1 MKFQFIDNDST
12 QKPGARKTIRS
23 HVMKGKNL
31 GRTIQG
37 RGKRHAAPQLNDL
50 YKGLDQSKKD
60 FAKSLDGAVDNDGN
74 ALLFPEI
81 ADSDTD
87 RDTDTDTTYSIN
99 NPYSGKEYTYFSF
112 PVQFTPSMRY
122 YVYESPGLHCL
133 LAMAATYLN
142 VLRNIPTPSLESIE
156 ATRHF
161 SQALRL
167 MNPRLSQPASAQKD
181 SNIAIIISLA
191 IHSNITQ
198 NLTASTMHLQG
209 LENLLTFRPGGIS
222 DIRECNRALLH
233 KICRTDIELA
243 VAQGTRTRFGNAG
256 LTAAAAGPI
265 SARNPPYPLNQ
276 MSELLRQVTREL
288 LALCRRPGKA
298 KMSGLQY
305 QDVLISMWQR
315 LVDFAPL
322 SGARPQD
329 LMDDVWQLALLAF
342 LVTVTWSASY
352 LKSVHLF
359 VYGLSLTNGDCGTLV
374 LDEIREASN
383 LLEIRNWEEAR
394 AKVKP
399 FPWIGIVHNVPG
411 RALWEAAVV
420 TVPPQPSTKGLGMIE
435 PRIDSCCPKPQRR
448 PRRPAAFHVPFQRGN
463 EMLTHPNMNLK
474 CQISRRIARN
484 DPKELANSSVIPT
497 RYATIKDLSF
507 TKLPID
513 AIHKLAIFA
522 ENEMENRLK
531 RAQAPSWLL
540 IPIKDRRSSNCF
552 AVAEMWQTH

>member
-12 QKPGARKTIRS
+12 QKPGARKAIRS

-50 YKGLDQSKKD
+50 YKGPDQSKKD
-60 FAKSLDGAVDNDGN
+60 FGVEEGTKSLDIAVDNDGN

-81 ADSDTD
+81 P
-87 RDTDTDTTYSIN
+87 DTDTTYSIN

-122 YVYESPGLHCL
+122 YIYEFHTAICNIIYPYMVADQACLHCL

-142 VLRNIPTPSLESIE
+142 VLRNIPIPNLESME

-167 MNPRLSQPASAQKD
+167 MNPRLSQPSAAQKD

-209 LENLLTFRPGGIS
+209 LDNLLTFRPGGIS

-265 SARNPPYPLNQ
+265 SARNLPYPLNQ
-276 MSELLRQVTREL
+276 MSGLLQQVTREL

-305 QDVLISMWQR
+305 QDVLVSMWQR

-322 SGARPQD
+322 GGTRPQD

-352 LKSVHLF
+352 LKSVHCKLLHKLLREHVESRALLTRGEEYRPLWFWMVF
-359 VYGLSLTNGDCGTLV
+359 VYGLSLRSEDCDELV
-374 LDEIREASN
+374 LKEIREMSDK
-383 LLEIRNWEEAR
+383 LRIEAWDDVR

-399 FPWIGIVHNVPG
+399 FPWIDIVHDVPG
-411 RALWEAAVV
+411 RALWEAAVI
-420 TVPPQPSTKGLGMIE
+420 TVPCQPST
-435 PRIDSCCPKPQRR
+435 
-448 PRRPAAFHVPFQRGN
+448 FVP
-463 EMLTHPNMNLK
+463 
-474 CQISRRIARN
+474 SV
-484 DPKELANSSVIPT
+484 KET
-497 RYATIKDLSF
+497 
-507 TKLPID
+507 
-513 AIHKLAIFA
+513 
-522 ENEMENRLK
+522 
-531 RAQAPSWLL
+531 
-540 IPIKDRRSSNCF
+540 
-552 AVAEMWQTH
+552 

>member
-1 MKFQFIDNDST
+1 MMKFQFIDNDST
-12 QKPGARKTIRS
+12 QKPGARKAIRS

-37 RGKRHAAPQLNDL
+37 RGKRHAASQVNDL
-50 YKGLDQSKKD
+50 HKSPDLSRSDVSVEERR
-60 FAKSLDGAVDNDGN
+60 KSLDGAVNNVGN

-81 ADSDTD
+81 P
-87 RDTDTDTTYSIN
+87 DTDTDTTYSIN

-122 YVYESPGLHCL
+122 YVYEFHTAICNIIYPYMVADQACLHCL

-142 VLRNIPTPSLESIE
+142 ILRNIPTPSVESIE

-167 MNPRLSQPASAQKD
+167 MNPRLSQPSAAQAD

-198 NLTASTMHLQG
+198 NLTTSTMHLQG

-233 KICRTDIELA
+233 KTCRTDIELA
-243 VAQGTRTRFGNAG
+243 VAQGRHTRFGNVG
-256 LTAAAAGPI
+256 LTAEAAGPM
-265 SARNPPYPLNQ
+265 SARNLTYPLNQ

-298 KMSGLQY
+298 KMSSLQY

-322 SGARPQD
+322 SGTRPQD

-342 LVTVTWSASY
+342 LVTVTWSASH
-352 LKSVHLF
+352 LKSVHCKILHKLLREHVDSRVLLGMGEEYWPLWFWVVF
-359 VYGLSLTNGDCGTLV
+359 VYGLSLTNGNCDTLV
-374 LDEIREASN
+374 LGEIRKTSE
-383 LLEIRNWEEAR
+383 LLGIRKWEEV
-394 AKVKP
+394 KSKLKP
-399 FPWIGIVHNVPG
+399 FPWINIVHDVPG
-411 RALWEAAVV
+411 RALWEAAMISIR
-420 TVPPQPSTKGLGMIE
+420 PQP
-435 PRIDSCCPKPQRR
+435 
-448 PRRPAAFHVPFQRGN
+448 
-463 EMLTHPNMNLK
+463 
-474 CQISRRIARN
+474 
-484 DPKELANSSVIPT
+484 
-497 RYATIKDLSF
+497 
-507 TKLPID
+507 
-513 AIHKLAIFA
+513 FA
-522 ENEMENRLK
+522 
-531 RAQAPSWLL
+531 L
-540 IPIKDRRSSNCF
+540 IPRDD
-552 AVAEMWQTH
+552 ET

>member
-1 MKFQFIDNDST
+1 MKFQFIDHDST
-12 QKPGARKTIRS
+12 QKPGARKAIRS

-50 YKGLDQSKKD
+50 QKSPDLSKRG
-60 FAKSLDGAVDNDGN
+60 ASVEERRKSLDGAVDNVGN

-81 ADSDTD
+81 ADTD
-87 RDTDTDTTYSIN
+87 ADTTYSIN

-122 YVYESPGLHCL
+122 YVYEFHTAICNIIYPYAFCRPTDEIGSPWFRYMVADQACLHCL

-142 VLRNIPTPSLESIE
+142 ILRNIPTPSVESIE

-167 MNPRLSQPASAQKD
+167 MNPRLSQPSASQED

-198 NLTASTMHLQG
+198 NLTASVMHLQG
-209 LENLLTFRPGGIS
+209 LDNLLSFRPGGIS
-222 DIRECNRALLH
+222 DIRECNRPLLH

-243 VAQGTRTRFGNAG
+243 VAQGTSTRFGNAG

-265 SARNPPYPLNQ
+265 SARDLRYPLNQ
-276 MSELLRQVTREL
+276 TSELLRQVTREL

-322 SGARPQD
+322 GGTRPHD

-342 LVTVTWSASY
+342 LVTVTWSGTCRESCTTEEGRRVSAFVV
-352 LKSVHLF
+352 LGSVGVWAF
-359 VYGLSLTNGDCGTLV
+359 V
-374 LDEIREASN
+374 DE
-383 LLEIRNWEEAR
+383 WQ
-394 AKVKP
+394 
-399 FPWIGIVHNVPG
+399 F
-411 RALWEAAVV
+411 
-420 TVPPQPSTKGLGMIE
+420 
-435 PRIDSCCPKPQRR
+435 
-448 PRRPAAFHVPFQRGN
+448 
-463 EMLTHPNMNLK
+463 
-474 CQISRRIARN
+474 
-484 DPKELANSSVIPT
+484 
-497 RYATIKDLSF
+497 RYAC
-507 TKLPID
+507 PG
-513 AIHKLAIFA
+513 
-522 ENEMENRLK
+522 
-531 RAQAPSWLL
+531 
-540 IPIKDRRSSNCF
+540 
-552 AVAEMWQTH
+552 

>member
-1 MKFQFIDNDST
+1 MEFQFIDNDST
-12 QKPGARKTIRS
+12 QKPSARKAIRS

-50 YKGLDQSKKD
+50 YKGPDQSKKD
-60 FAKSLDGAVDNDGN
+60 FGVEEGTKSLDGAVDNDGN

-87 RDTDTDTTYSIN
+87 RDTDTTYSIN

-122 YVYESPGLHCL
+122 YVYEFHTAICNIIYPYAFCRPTDEIGSPWFRYMVADQACLHCL

-276 MSELLRQVTREL
+276 MSELLRQITREL

-352 LKSVHLF
+352 LKSVHCKLLHKLLREHIKNRSLLTKGEEYRPLWLWIVF

-420 TVPPQPSTKGLGMIE
+420 TVPPQPSTV
-435 PRIDSCCPKPQRR
+435 ID
-448 PRRPAAFHVPFQRGN
+448 
-463 EMLTHPNMNLK
+463 
-474 CQISRRIARN
+474 
-484 DPKELANSSVIPT
+484 
-497 RYATIKDLSF
+497 
-507 TKLPID
+507 
-513 AIHKLAIFA
+513 
-522 ENEMENRLK
+522 
-531 RAQAPSWLL
+531 
-540 IPIKDRRSSNCF
+540 
-552 AVAEMWQTH
+552 

>member
-12 QKPGARKTIRS
+12 QKPGARKAIRS

-37 RGKRHAAPQLNDL
+37 RGKRHAASQVNNLHKSPDL
-50 YKGLDQSKKD
+50 SRSNVSVEERR
-60 FAKSLDGAVDNDGN
+60 KSLDDAVNNVGND
-74 ALLFPEI
+74 LLFPEI
-81 ADSDTD
+81 L
-87 RDTDTDTTYSIN
+87 DTDTDTTYSIN

-122 YVYESPGLHCL
+122 YVYEFHTAICNIIYPFAFCRPTDEIGSPWFRYMVADQACNSLVFPFASLPLTGAAGLHCL

-142 VLRNIPTPSLESIE
+142 ILRNIPTPSVESIE

-161 SQALRL
+161 SQALHL
-167 MNPRLSQPASAQKD
+167 MNPRLSQPSAAQQD

-198 NLTASTMHLQG
+198 NLTASAMHLQG
-209 LENLLTFRPGGIS
+209 LDSILAFRPGGIS

-256 LTAAAAGPI
+256 LTAEAAGPM
-265 SARNPPYPLNQ
+265 SARNLAYPLNQ

-322 SGARPQD
+322 SGTRPQD

-342 LVTVTWSASY
+342 LVTVTWSASH
-352 LKSVHLF
+352 LKSVHCKLLHKLLKEHIESRVLLEKGEEYRPLWF
-359 VYGLSLTNGDCGTLV
+359 WVVLVYGLSLTNGNCDTLV
-374 LDEIREASN
+374 LDELREASE
-383 LLEIRNWEEAR
+383 LLGITKWEVSR
-394 AKVKP
+394 AKVKS
-399 FPWIGIVHNVPG
+399 FPWIGIVHDVPG
-411 RALWEAAVV
+411 RALWEVAVIS
-420 TVPPQPSTKGLGMIE
+420 VPPQ
-435 PRIDSCCPKPQRR
+435 
-448 PRRPAAFHVPFQRGN
+448 
-463 EMLTHPNMNLK
+463 
-474 CQISRRIARN
+474 
-484 DPKELANSSVIPT
+484 
-497 RYATIKDLSF
+497 SF
-507 TKLPID
+507 T
-513 AIHKLAIFA
+513 
-522 ENEMENRLK
+522 
-531 RAQAPSWLL
+531 L
-540 IPIKDRRSSNCF
+540 IPSKDETWGKSDINGSNF
-552 AVAEMWQTH
+552 KVSIH

>member
-12 QKPGARKTIRS
+12 QKPGARKAIRS

-37 RGKRHAAPQLNDL
+37 RGKRHAAPQLNDSH
-50 YKGLDQSKKD
+50 KSPDISKRGTSVEGRR
-60 FAKSLDGAVDNDGN
+60 KSLDGAVDHLGN

-81 ADSDTD
+81 ADTGI
-87 RDTDTDTTYSIN
+87 DTTYSIN

-122 YVYESPGLHCL
+122 YVYEFHTAVCNIIYPYAFCRPTDEIGSPWFRYMVADQACNYLGLPFASLSLTVAAGLHCL

-142 VLRNIPTPSLESIE
+142 ILRNIPTPSVESIE

-167 MNPRLSQPASAQKD
+167 MNPRLSQPSAAQED

-198 NLTASTMHLQG
+198 NLTASVMHLQG
-209 LENLLTFRPGGIS
+209 LDNLLTFRSGGIS
-222 DIRECNRALLH
+222 DIRECNRPLLH

-256 LTAAAAGPI
+256 LTAAAAGPM
-265 SARNPPYPLNQ
+265 SARNLAYPLNQ
-276 MSELLRQVTREL
+276 MSELLQQVTREL

-315 LVDFAPL
+315 LVDFASL
-322 SGARPQD
+322 GGTRPQD
-329 LMDDVWQLALLAF
+329 LMDDLWQLALLAF
-342 LVTVTWSASY
+342 LVTVTWSASH
-352 LKSVHLF
+352 LKSVHCKLLHKLLREHVESRELLERGEEYRPLWFWAVF
-359 VYGLSLTNGDCGTLV
+359 VYGLSLTNGNCDTLV
-374 LDEIREASN
+374 LGQIRKTSE
-383 LLEIRNWEEAR
+383 LLGITDWEEVK

-399 FPWIGIVHNVPG
+399 FPWINIVHDVPG
-411 RALWEAAVV
+411 RALWEAAVM
-420 TVPPQPSTKGLGMIE
+420 TLPS
-435 PRIDSCCPKPQRR
+435 Q
-448 PRRPAAFHVPFQRGN
+448 
-463 EMLTHPNMNLK
+463 
-474 CQISRRIARN
+474 
-484 DPKELANSSVIPT
+484 SSTLI
-497 RYATIKDLSF
+497 LS
-507 TKLPID
+507 D
-513 AIHKLAIFA
+513 
-522 ENEMENRLK
+522 
-531 RAQAPSWLL
+531 
-540 IPIKDRRSSNCF
+540 
-552 AVAEMWQTH
+552 

>member
-1 MKFQFIDNDST
+1 MDSKVRIIRDRLSDDWAQCIYNGMYFT
-12 QKPGARKTIRS
+12 PEREFVQQAISFSQKQ
-23 HVMKGKNL
+23 VDGKVEAL
-31 GRTIQG
+31 
-37 RGKRHAAPQLNDL
+37 A
-50 YKGLDQSKKD
+50 YKGNVIIVGRSSETSNLYSEEESSMDTLDMDWS
-60 FAKSLDGAVDNDGN
+60 V
-74 ALLFPEI
+74 E
-81 ADSDTD
+81 
-87 RDTDTDTTYSIN
+87 DTTGFIN
-99 NPYSGKEYTYFSF
+99 VNAIRIAKYGERKIRDGEPLSKLHTAICNIIYPYAFCRPTDEIGSPWF
-112 PVQFTPSMRY
+112 RY
-122 YVYESPGLHCL
+122 MVADQACLHCL

-315 LVDFAPL
+315 LGDFAPL

-352 LKSVHLF
+352 LKSVHCKLLHELLREHIKNRALLAKGEEYRPLWLWIVF

-399 FPWIGIVHNVPG
+399 FPWIDIVHNVPG

-420 TVPPQPSTKGLGMIE
+420 TVPPQPSTV
-435 PRIDSCCPKPQRR
+435 ID
-448 PRRPAAFHVPFQRGN
+448 
-463 EMLTHPNMNLK
+463 
-474 CQISRRIARN
+474 
-484 DPKELANSSVIPT
+484 
-497 RYATIKDLSF
+497 
-507 TKLPID
+507 
-513 AIHKLAIFA
+513 
-522 ENEMENRLK
+522 
-531 RAQAPSWLL
+531 
-540 IPIKDRRSSNCF
+540 
-552 AVAEMWQTH
+552 

>member
-12 QKPGARKTIRS
+12 QKPGARKAIRS

-37 RGKRHAAPQLNDL
+37 RGKRHAAPQSNGLQRIPDL
-50 YKGLDQSKKD
+50 SKRDVSVEERRKNID
-60 FAKSLDGAVDNDGN
+60 VAVDNDGN

-81 ADSDTD
+81 ADIDADTE
-87 RDTDTDTTYSIN
+87 YSIN

-122 YVYESPGLHCL
+122 YIYECLHCL

-142 VLRNIPTPSLESIE
+142 ILRNIPTPSVESIE
-156 ATRHF
+156 ATCHF

-167 MNPRLSQPASAQKD
+167 MNPRLSQPSAAQED
-181 SNIAIIISLA
+181 SNIVIIISLA

-198 NLTASTMHLQG
+198 NLTASAMHLQG
-209 LENLLTFRPGGIS
+209 LDNLLTFRPGGVS

-265 SARNPPYPLNQ
+265 SARDLRYPLNQ

-322 SGARPQD
+322 GGTRPQD

-342 LVTVTWSASY
+342 LVTVTWSASH
-352 LKSVHLF
+352 LKSVHCKLLHKLLRGHVESRVLLERAEVYRPLWF
-359 VYGLSLTNGDCGTLV
+359 WVVLVYGLSLTDGNCDTLV
-374 LDEIREASN
+374 LGEIRKASE
-383 LLEIRNWEEAR
+383 LLGIRKWEEAR
-394 AKVKP
+394 AKGKP
-399 FPWIGIVHNVPG
+399 FPWIDMVHDVRG
-411 RALWEAAVV
+411 RALWEAAMIS
-420 TVPPQPSTKGLGMIE
+420 VPPQ
-435 PRIDSCCPKPQRR
+435 
-448 PRRPAAFHVPFQRGN
+448 
-463 EMLTHPNMNLK
+463 
-474 CQISRRIARN
+474 
-484 DPKELANSSVIPT
+484 
-497 RYATIKDLSF
+497 SF
-507 TKLPID
+507 T
-513 AIHKLAIFA
+513 FV
-522 ENEMENRLK
+522 
-531 RAQAPSWLL
+531 PS
-540 IPIKDRRSSNCF
+540 D
-552 AVAEMWQTH
+552 EET

>member
-37 RGKRHAAPQLNDL
+37 RGKRHAASQVNNLRKSPELSRRNV
-50 YKGLDQSKKD
+50 SVEERR
-60 FAKSLDGAVDNDGN
+60 KSLDGAVNNVGN

-81 ADSDTD
+81 P
-87 RDTDTDTTYSIN
+87 DTDTDATYSIN

-122 YVYESPGLHCL
+122 YVYEFHTAICNIIYPYMVADQACLHCL

-142 VLRNIPTPSLESIE
+142 ILRNIPTPNVESIE

-167 MNPRLSQPASAQKD
+167 MNPRLSQPSAAQED

-198 NLTASTMHLQG
+198 NLTASAMHLQG
-209 LENLLTFRPGGIS
+209 LDSILTFRPGGIS
-222 DIRECNRALLH
+222 DIRECNRPLLH

-265 SARNPPYPLNQ
+265 SARDLRYPLNQ

-315 LVDFAPL
+315 LADFAPL
-322 SGARPQD
+322 SGTRPQD

-342 LVTVTWSASY
+342 LVTVTWPASH
-352 LKSVHLF
+352 LKSVHCNLLHKLLKEHIESHALLERGEEYRPLWF
-359 VYGLSLTNGDCGTLV
+359 WVVLVYGLSLTNGNCDTLV
-374 LDEIREASN
+374 LGELREASE
-383 LLEIRNWEEAR
+383 LLRITKWEEAK
-394 AKVKP
+394 AKLKS
-399 FPWIGIVHNVPG
+399 FPWIGIVHDVLG
-411 RALWEAAVV
+411 RALWELAVIS
-420 TVPPQPSTKGLGMIE
+420 VPTQ
-435 PRIDSCCPKPQRR
+435 
-448 PRRPAAFHVPFQRGN
+448 
-463 EMLTHPNMNLK
+463 
-474 CQISRRIARN
+474 
-484 DPKELANSSVIPT
+484 
-497 RYATIKDLSF
+497 SF
-507 TKLPID
+507 T
-513 AIHKLAIFA
+513 
-522 ENEMENRLK
+522 
-531 RAQAPSWLL
+531 L
-540 IPIKDRRSSNCF
+540 IPRDEES
-552 AVAEMWQTH
+552 

>member
-12 QKPGARKTIRS
+12 QKPGARKAIRS

-50 YKGLDQSKKD
+50 YKGPDQSKKD
-60 FAKSLDGAVDNDGN
+60 FGVEEGTKSLDGAVDNDGN

-87 RDTDTDTTYSIN
+87 RDTDTTYSIN

-122 YVYESPGLHCL
+122 YVYECQFILAVHTAICNIIYPYAFCRPTDEIGSPWFRYMVADQACLHCL

-276 MSELLRQVTREL
+276 MSELLRQITREL

-322 SGARPQD
+322 SGTRPQD
-329 LMDDVWQLALLAF
+329 LMDDGMYFTPEREFVEQAISFSQKQVDGKVEALAYKGN
-342 LVTVTWSASY
+342 VIIVGRSSET
-352 LKSVHLF
+352 
-359 VYGLSLTNGDCGTLV
+359 
-374 LDEIREASN
+374 SN
-383 LLEIRNWEEAR
+383 LYSEEESSMDTLDMDWS
-394 AKVKP
+394 VEDTTG
-399 FPWIGIVHNVPG
+399 FINVN
-411 RALWEAAVV
+411 A
-420 TVPPQPSTKGLGMIE
+420 I
-435 PRIDSCCPKPQRR
+435 
-448 PRRPAAFHVPFQRGN
+448 
-463 EMLTHPNMNLK
+463 
-474 CQISRRIARN
+474 RIAKYGERKIR
-484 DPKELANSSVIPT
+484 DGEP
-497 RYATIKDLSF
+497 LS
-507 TKLPID
+507 
-513 AIHKLAIFA
+513 
-522 ENEMENRLK
+522 K
-531 RAQAPSWLL
+531 R
-540 IPIKDRRSSNCF
+540 K
-552 AVAEMWQTH
+552 